1 MIKMAYFLLTVSVLS
16 RLIIQNDSNV
26 KPKFSVAFMPN
37 GFDPYD
43 GQMIMMP
50 YGGSPFSINPSEY
63 GNSESTPP
71 YPPNHYQK
79 RNSVDSEV
87 NRNRVTKKTKRR
99 SQYETII

>member
-1 MIKMAYFLLTVSVLS
+1 MIKMVYFLLTVSPITTYFLD
-16 RLIIQNDSNV
+16 LKLKIIV
-26 KPKFSVAFMPN
+26 AIIAFMPN

-50 YGGSPFSINPSEY
+50 YGGSPFSINPTEY
-63 GNSESTPP
+63 CSSESTPP

-87 NRNRVTKKTKRR
+87 ISR
-99 SQYETII
+99 I